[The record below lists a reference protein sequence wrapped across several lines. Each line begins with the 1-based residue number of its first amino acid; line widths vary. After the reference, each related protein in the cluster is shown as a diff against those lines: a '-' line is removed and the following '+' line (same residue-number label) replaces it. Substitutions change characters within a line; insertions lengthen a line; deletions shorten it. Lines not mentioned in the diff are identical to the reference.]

1 MDPIDGYQLA
11 TALDDIVDFAEQA
24 ADNMGLFGVEAPME
38 QASQMGDVL
47 VGAGEQ
53 VARALRSLRTGAD
66 LAPYLVEIHRLEN
79 EGDRI
84 SRDGV
89 ASLFVNGI
97 DPMVVI
103 RWKDI
108 FASLEASV
116 DACEHVAHVLE
127 GITPAPARLSR
138 YLRALT
144 RSRIRRSASRSSAPR
159 ALSAGGGVARIAS
172 ARRAMSLPLRVAST
186 SLARRSVGCG
196 RRRTRLQRFEVV
208 DDRGRVGRV
217 DAQRRGQLAH
227 RHRLARQPADRP
239 GAAEADP
246 QRVGDLAPP
255 LLSSTRS
262 LMSSQTSRA
271 VAGAESSTAGAS
283 SEHEPTQRAPP
294 G

>member
-1 MDPIDGYQLA
+1 MPLRRPGPDLEVLALLEESGRNVERATLLLRDLLVDYPERADLHRDLVLVEHEGDRIAHDIIHRLKGGDGRRAPMDPIDGYQLA

-24 ADNMGLFGVEAPME
+24 ADNMGLFAVEAPME

-66 LAPYLVEIHRLEN
+66 LASYLVEIHRLEN

-89 ASLFVNGI
+89 ASLFANGI

-127 GITPAPARLSR
+127 GI
-138 YLRALT
+138 
-144 RSRIRRSASRSSAPR
+144 
-159 ALSAGGGVARIAS
+159 
-172 ARRAMSLPLRVAST
+172 SL
-186 SLARRSVGCG
+186 
-196 RRRTRLQRFEVV
+196 RRR
-208 DDRGRVGRV
+208 
-217 DAQRRGQLAH
+217 
-227 RHRLARQPADRP
+227 
-239 GAAEADP
+239 
-246 QRVGDLAPP
+246 
-255 LLSSTRS
+255 
-262 LMSSQTSRA
+262 QT
-271 VAGAESSTAGAS
+271 
-283 SEHEPTQRAPP
+283 
-294 G
+294 